1 MKSVLIGIFVLGAL
15 TAGIVVAQDSGSS
28 TAQSPST
35 PQTSAPTPSQTP
47 AAAPETEPQTQI
59 PQSGASQKPA
69 VTRVAP
75 GSVIPVQ
82 LAKNIDAKKVKPGDE
97 VVALVTE
104 DMKTNTGMV
113 LVPKDTKV
121 IGHVTEAQPRSKDQK
136 ESEVGIAFDHALIK
150 NGSDMQMPMSIQAVI
165 AMPNPNSTQAS
176 SSSADQQPSGMG
188 GTATPSAS
196 GGRMGSGSG
205 APSSSTPAPNMPST
219 EGTTAD
225 GQTGNA
231 AKGGG
236 ISTKTEGVVG
246 ISNLKLM
253 NASAGSTQGSLLTS
267 EKNNVKLESG
277 TFMLL
282 RVN

>member
-1 MKSVLIGIFVLGAL
+1 MKRVLIGIFVLGAL

-35 PQTSAPTPSQTP
+35 LQTSAPTPSQTP

-82 LAKNIDAKKVKPGDE
+82 LAKNIDAKKLKPGDE

-113 LVPKDTKV
+113 LVPKDTRV

-205 APSSSTPAPNMPST
+205 APSSSTPAANMPST